1 MTFQLTTRP
10 FLQQDRLEWE
20 ALWKGYNAFYGRQ
33 GDTALPDEIVETSW
47 GRLMADAGPVHGL
60 VAVADDRLVGLAHF
74 IFHPNMILIEDTC
87 YLQDLFTA
95 DDCRGRG
102 VARQLIEAVC
112 ETCRARG
119 VTSVY
124 WHTHSSNTSARALY
138 DKVARD
144 TGFLVYR
151 AQV

>member
-1 MTFQLTTRP
+1 MPFHLVTRP
-10 FLQQDRLEWE
+10 LVQQDRPEWE
-20 ALWKGYNAFYGRQ
+20 ALWKGYNAFYGRH
-33 GDTALPDEIVETSW
+33 GDTALPDEIVETTW
-47 GRLMADAGPVHGL
+47 DRLMSDAGAVHGL
-60 VAVADDRLVGLAHF
+60 AAVADGRLVGLAHI

-102 VARQLIEAVC
+102 VARRLIEAVY
-112 ETCRARG
+112 ETCAARG

-124 WHTHSSNTSARALY
+124 WHTHSSNTLARALY